1 MSLLLLY
8 GINTVHFNRPY
19 AVALRLLY
27 CTHNITFLLLYTI
40 TSCPVG
46 LFESP
51 VPNATMSGRMVSE
64 RVKPYTEN
72 IHAKT
77 ETEIAAFI
85 CYSIVILTKKYK
97 NQTRTIAALKAC

>member
-1 MSLLLLY
+1 MSLLLSY

-27 CTHNITFLLLYTI
+27 CTHNIPFLLLYAI

-46 LFESP
+46 LLESP
-51 VPNATMSGRMVSE
+51 VPKVTMRGRIVSE
-64 RVKPYTEN
+64 RMKSYTEN

-77 ETEIAAFI
+77 ETEIAAFHSH
-85 CYSIVILTKKYK
+85 SIVIITNKIQGT
-97 NQTRTIAALKAC
+97 NQNDSGS